1 MRRSRISSLSFAFAA
16 ILGAASATKGQVLIG
31 GFQGPT
37 DPTDAGWIDLQSS
50 DPIATSPNASFPAA
64 GVPGY
69 PLSLQLT
76 KQGLAAGFANP
87 SSLELQFSPAQ
98 VAAFNANSYITFT
111 FSDPTGAATG
121 GYNQIYNIALN
132 APTYGYNNL
141 VSGGSAATT
150 WGVLAQE
157 QALAGDGIGDNLT
170 GNVPNFYTYAGD
182 PALDS
187 EIVTINYSSVLSAIE
202 AGGESYLQMTFQGN
216 TGGGANP
223 FQDFNDVVLSTAP
236 FGVDAVPE
244 PASIAILGLAA
255 AGLMGRRR
263 RA

>member
-1 MRRSRISSLSFAFAA
+1 M
-16 ILGAASATKGQVLIG
+16 IG

-50 DPIATSPNASFPAA
+50 DPIATGPNASFPAA

-111 FSDPTGAATG
+111 FSAPTGAATG

-132 APTYGYNNL
+132 APDL
-141 VSGGSAATT
+141 R
-150 WGVLAQE
+150 
-157 QALAGDGIGDNLT
+157 I
-170 GNVPNFYTYAGD
+170 
-182 PALDS
+182 
-187 EIVTINYSSVLSAIE
+187 
-202 AGGESYLQMTFQGN
+202 
-216 TGGGANP
+216 
-223 FQDFNDVVLSTAP
+223 
-236 FGVDAVPE
+236 
-244 PASIAILGLAA
+244 
-255 AGLMGRRR
+255 
-263 RA
+263 